1 MKPSEIVAKLKEV
14 LLSASNEVEMQEPK
28 EEVNTEKEQMMDF
41 VPMDDF
47 NKLKAEVAQMKGMM
61 EKMSSSDYMEKE
73 EEVPSELKEEVKEEV
88 KAELKEEVKE
98 ELKEELKEEV
108 PTEPIIHTPEEK
120 VEEKVEVFFSQNR
133 KETLQDRIFNRINN

>member
-14 LLSASNEVEMQEPK
+14 LLSASDEVEMQETK
-28 EEVNTEKEQMMDF
+28 EEVNTEKEQLMDF

-47 NKLKAEVAQMKGMM
+47 NKLKAEVAQIKGMM

-73 EEVPSELKEEVKEEV
+73 EEVPSELKEEVKEE
-88 KAELKEEVKE
+88 
-98 ELKEELKEEV
+98 LKEEV
-108 PTEPIIHTPEEK
+108 PTEPIVHTPEEK

>member
-14 LLSASNEVEMQEPK
+14 LLSASDEVEMQETK
-28 EEVNTEKEQMMDF
+28 EEVNTEKEQLMDF

-47 NKLKAEVAQMKGMM
+47 NRLKAEVAQIKGMM

-88 KAELKEEVKE
+88 KEELKEEVKE
-98 ELKEELKEEV
+98 EV
-108 PTEPIIHTPEEK
+108 RTEPIVHTPEEK